1 MLLFNEEGQSVISI
15 HCPFLYSTILTVNR
29 NGWIYIPTGHYKS
42 ILEKNSTIITD
53 NEMWFNDDDI

>member
-1 MLLFNEEGQSVISI
+1 MISI